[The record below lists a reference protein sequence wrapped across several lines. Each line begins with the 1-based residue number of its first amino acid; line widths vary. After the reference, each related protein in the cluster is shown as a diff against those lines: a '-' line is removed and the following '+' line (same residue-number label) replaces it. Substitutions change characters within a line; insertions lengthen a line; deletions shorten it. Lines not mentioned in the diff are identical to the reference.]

1 MARRK
6 KTTEEK
12 PTEVTGSSDDNFG
25 LPDIDYTPID
35 RTEEKPVNQ
44 ETSIPHQAE
53 PVQTQTEHYSARS
66 ESTDSGTTSHS
77 SYESSYTYTPPKEEG
92 SIIPKIAG
100 IIVVVLLA
108 LAATYYFA
116 VYKPQQQAEE
126 KAMLEKKRKDAEA
139 KEQEL
144 LAEQQRLE
152 EERRRA
158 QAEADANAKP
168 KEGSIETLTERTK
181 RYYVVVSSSIDAD
194 LVMDYAKKLS
204 ASGVNCKIIPPY
216 GKVKFSRLTI
226 AEGDTYANA
235 QTIADGLKGQYGDGL
250 WVIKY

>member
-35 RTEEKPVNQ
+35 RTEETPVIQ
-44 ETSIPHQAE
+44 EITTPE
-53 PVQTQTEHYSARS
+53 PVQTQTEHYSSSS
-66 ESTDSGTTSHS
+66 ESGDTGTTSHS
-77 SYESSYTYTPPKEEG
+77 SSYESPYTYTPPKDE
-92 SIIPKIAG
+92 SSMVPKIIG
-100 IIVVVLLA
+100 IIVVVLLG

-116 VYKPQQQAEE
+116 IYQPQQEVE
-126 KAMLEKKRKDAEA
+126 KKERLEKEKKLKDAEA
-139 KEQEL
+139 REQER

-158 QAEADANAKP
+158 EAEANAKP
-168 KEGSIETLTERTK
+168 KEGSIETLSERTK
-181 RYYVVVSSSIDAD
+181 RYYVVISSSIDSD

-235 QTIADGLKGQYGDGL
+235 QSIADGLKGQYGDGL

>member
-12 PTEVTGSSDDNFG
+12 STEVTGSSDDNFG

-35 RTEEKPVNQ
+35 RTEETPVNQ
-44 ETSIPHQAE
+44 EASTPEVE
-53 PVQTQTEHYSARS
+53 PVRTQTEHYSSSSQSSDAGTTTHS
-66 ESTDSGTTSHS
+66 NYEST
-77 SYESSYTYTPPKEEG
+77 YTYTPPKEE
-92 SIIPKIAG
+92 SSMVPKIAG

-108 LAATYYFA
+108 LSATWYFA
-116 VYKPQQQAEE
+116 VYRPQQQVEE
-126 KAMLEKKRKDAEA
+126 KALLEKKRKDAEA
-139 KEQEL
+139 KEQER

-158 QAEADANAKP
+158 QEEADANAKP
-168 KEGSIETLTERTK
+168 KEGSIETLSERTR
-181 RYYVVVSSSIDAD
+181 RYYVVVSSSIDDD

-235 QTIADGLKGQYGDGL
+235 QSIADGLKGQYGDGL